1 MHVKEQQ
8 WHYLTHNW
16 KDKGVHIFPKS
27 IRLKA
32 YVIARLEIELVYKD
46 VVDQQVNH
54 YVTDTTFF

>member
-27 IRLKA
+27 IRLKV
-32 YVIARLEIELVYKD
+32 YVIARLGIELVYKD

-54 YVTDTTFF
+54 